1 MEGNRGNTSPYRPF
15 LLGTEERGV
24 PSEGTQSVDEAPHLR
39 GLRPEAG
46 SYIEYPAKL
55 GELRLTT
62 PHALALKKA
71 LGDTVYVLQFRTPF
85 SADAVPGEWK
95 RKVAGN
101 LLWMINVPGDDELRG
116 YVPALRA
123 YTTDSDLR
131 TFYFKDKGQAD
142 FFIGKM
148 NGGDLGPDL
157 SDVLEQR
164 DHLRKLLGK

>member
-39 GLRPEAG
+39 GLGAEEG
-46 SYIEYPAKL
+46 SYIEYAAKL
-55 GELRLTT
+55 EELRLTT
-62 PHALALKKA
+62 PHALALKKV
-71 LGDTVYVLQFRTPF
+71 LGATVYVLQFRTPF

-95 RKVAGN
+95 RKVSGN
-101 LLWMINVPGDDELRG
+101 LLWMISLPGDQT
-116 YVPALRA
+116 VRA

-131 TFYFKDKGQAD
+131 TFYFKDKAQAD
-142 FFIGKM
+142 IFIGKM
-148 NGGDLGPDL
+148 NGDDSGPDL
-157 SDVLEQR
+157 SEVLDQR